1 MSVKLGEGHKP
12 HITGR
17 ELAMS
22 AYQSMLSPKGD
33 YARIVKRR
41 IAEIQKVKKEHA
53 LWLKTEGKKL
63 GVK

>member
-1 MSVKLGEGHKP
+1 MSDIEKGHKP

-17 ELAMS
+17 EFVMS
-22 AYQSMLSPKGD
+22 AYQSILSPKGD

-41 IAEIQKVKKEHA
+41 IAEIQRVKKEHA
-53 LWLKTEGKKL
+53 LWLETRGKKL

>member
-1 MSVKLGEGHKP
+1 
-12 HITGR
+12 
-17 ELAMS
+17 MS